1 MVLARTWVAH
11 AVGMAPTERFKLRRQ
26 MAAAPGK
33 KSTTFLSLSMKPL
46 AWKWRR
52 NFLPW
57 PTQCWTEGVWTRKWY
72 REQKAWM
79 RQIQEVQTWKQVRGP
94 AGAVMCETRDLGI
107 KRPRWHTLM
116 VSDEIKLD
124 MRFVCREDVKEM
136 LVQRARSVYWKKW
149 AAKH

>member
-1 MVLARTWVAH
+1 MIPASTWVAH

-26 MAAAPGK
+26 MAAAPCK

-57 PTQCWTEGVWTRKWY
+57 PLSAGHKESGREKWY

-107 KRPRWHTLM
+107 KWPRWHTLI

-124 MRFVCREDVKEM
+124 MRFVCQKDVKKM
-136 LVQRARSVYWKKW
+136 LVQTARSVYWKKW

>member
-11 AVGMAPTERFKLRRQ
+11 AVGMAPMERFKLRRQ

-57 PTQCWTEGVWTRKWY
+57 PPSAGQKESG
-72 REQKAWM
+72 RENGTANK
-79 RQIQEVQTWKQVRGP
+79 KRG
-94 AGAVMCETRDLGI
+94 
-107 KRPRWHTLM
+107 
-116 VSDEIKLD
+116 
-124 MRFVCREDVKEM
+124 
-136 LVQRARSVYWKKW
+136 
-149 AAKH
+149 